1 MQLITVYFTSE
12 SELLLVFI
20 KDSINFKIVNKNLN
34 NLHMILFIKTQGKQT
49 ETHLFIF
56 RLIVKIMPYSITYY
70 PLYPE

>member
-1 MQLITVYFTSE
+1 MKLITVYFTSE

-34 NLHMILFIKTQGKQT
+34 NLHMILFIKTQGKQA